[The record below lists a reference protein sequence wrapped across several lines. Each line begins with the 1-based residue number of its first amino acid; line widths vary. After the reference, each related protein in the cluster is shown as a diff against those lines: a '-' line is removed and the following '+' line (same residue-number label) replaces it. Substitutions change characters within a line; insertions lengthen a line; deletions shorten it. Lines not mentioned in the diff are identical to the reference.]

1 LSRNTVHVRV
11 SRKEEDH
18 ICLSRNTGCVCVSV
32 VHLCES
38 VCVRACVVMCAR
50 ICRVCGTRAYV
61 LLHYY
66 VFAPEWTTCYWVC
79 TSLDQYQYNYPY
91 GQPAEQTC
99 SLDSVERADA
109 VKMANICD
117 VNRPNGNNLTPHS
130 LGFPQVEQPF
140 PLAA

>member
-1 LSRNTVHVRV
+1 MFLWSICVSMCAFVHA
-11 SRKEEDH
+11 
-18 ICLSRNTGCVCVSV
+18 CVCVHVSAEFV
-32 VHLCES
+32 E
-38 VCVRACVVMCAR
+38 
-50 ICRVCGTRAYV
+50 RVLTCF
-61 LLHYY
+61 LHYY
-66 VFAPEWTTCYWVC
+66 VFAAEWTTCYWVC

-109 VKMANICD
+109 VKMANIGD
-117 VNRPNGNNLTPHS
+117 VNRPNGNHLTPHS